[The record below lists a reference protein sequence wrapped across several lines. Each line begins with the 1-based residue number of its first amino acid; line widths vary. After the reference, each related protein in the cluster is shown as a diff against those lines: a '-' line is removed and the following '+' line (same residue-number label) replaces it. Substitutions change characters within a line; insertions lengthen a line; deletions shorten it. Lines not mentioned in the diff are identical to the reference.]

1 MNSKTLELIFRT
13 EAGRTVRI
21 TLRDPIEPVEP
32 AAVNNVMDTILAKN
46 LFQTN
51 GANWTEKVG
60 ARLQDRTVT
69 ELPLA

>member
-1 MNSKTLELIFRT
+1 MNNKTLELIFRT
-13 EAGRTVRI
+13 AAGRTVRI
-21 TLRDPIEPVEP
+21 SLRDPKEPVDP

-51 GANWTEKVG
+51 GAGWVEKVG